1 MAIEPVRRMPEL
13 KPTRRFKAR
22 VRLSATIV
30 LRNVVYVG
38 PMRVPIVAEQQLTHV
53 HMCDGIIAH

>member
-38 PMRVPIVAEQQLTHV
+38 LMRVLIVAEQQLRHV
-53 HMCDGIIAH
+53 HM